1 MSGLARLT
9 CVDFKNTKRSIP
21 TPGPFDA
28 IRFIHNALRAEL
40 STIEAAASSLDASNA
55 EQLSAL
61 SSQFTEFEKFVKM
74 HEAGEENVIFPAI
87 AAKAPN
93 LVPAYDLDHRSNDRL
108 IDEIQAALK
117 AKDAKQAYR
126 QAVALNSTMSLHL
139 DKEEQDLYAVGGV
152 LLSPPEQGALIG
164 QTNAQI
170 PKENMPW
177 GVGYMFSRMD
187 TASRVGML
195 KAMQPGMPP
204 EALKGVGGIV
214 AGAIGAD
221 AWAEVVQQMPEL
233 A

>member
-1 MSGLARLT
+1 M
-9 CVDFKNTKRSIP
+9 
-21 TPGPFDA
+21 PGPFDA
-28 IRFIHNALRAEL
+28 IRFIHNAMRVEL
-40 STIEAAASSLDASNA
+40 SAIEAATGSLDASNA

-74 HEAGEENVIFPAI
+74 HEAGEENTIFPAI
-87 AAKAPN
+87 AAKVPN

-108 IDEIQAALK
+108 IDEIKSALQ

-139 DKEEQDLYAVGGV
+139 DKEEQDLYAVGGQH
-152 LLSPPEQGALIG
+152 LSPPEQGVLIG
-164 QTNAQI
+164 QVNAEI
-170 PKENMPW
+170 PAEEMPW
-177 GVGYMFSRMD
+177 GVVYMFSRMD

-204 EALKGVGGIV
+204 EALKGIGGMI

-221 AWAEVVQQMPEL
+221 AWAEVIQQMPEL